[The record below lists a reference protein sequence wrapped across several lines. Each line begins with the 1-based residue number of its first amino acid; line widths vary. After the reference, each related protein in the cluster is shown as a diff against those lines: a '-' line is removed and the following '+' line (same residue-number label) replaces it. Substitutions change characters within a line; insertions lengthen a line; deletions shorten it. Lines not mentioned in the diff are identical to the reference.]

1 MYLTWCIGHSTAWYG
16 TVAETKGTTTLYQV
30 LCTSKW
36 ASGIFE
42 YFLYAVI
49 CHPRI
54 PHATAFNFLV
64 LRWHDRSLF
73 RVPNAKEG
81 RESVDFEIYGIN
93 GIPEEAYAERAAKKA
108 RTSEPTADEGSSAQ
122 EIPAADISAPR
133 QTPAFPGQG
142 MPHQFGGQPQIP
154 GMMYGRPP
162 VPGMGFNPT
171 GQPGF
176 PGMMGAPRPGFN
188 PMQHGIPQMQ
198 HGGPH
203 MPPHMF
209 GGPRG
214 PNSQMFGGPGGPM
227 QGGYPPGPA
236 GGPPGPPPRGL
247 PIPPGPP
254 PSNGVSQNSV
264 GPGGPP
270 LRAPIGPVTPL
281 FPAGAATGQSREFLN
296 KFLCVT

>member
-1 MYLTWCIGHSTAWYG
+1 MVNCCLRGPLRSY
-16 TVAETKGTTTLYQV
+16 VTLESPTQRPFHV
-30 LCTSKW
+30 R
-36 ASGIFE
+36 GF
-42 YFLYAVI
+42 FH
-49 CHPRI
+49 HPY
-54 PHATAFNFLV
+54 
-64 LRWHDRSLF
+64 RSFF
-73 RVPNAKEG
+73 RVPNSKEG

-93 GIPEEAYAERAAKKA
+93 GIPEEAYTERAAKKA
-108 RTSEPTADEGSSAQ
+108 RTAESTADAGSSAQ
-122 EIPAADISAPR
+122 EVSTADISAPG
-133 QTPAFPGQG
+133 QTPAYPGQG
-142 MPHQFGGQPQIP
+142 MPHQYGGQPQMP
-154 GMMYGRPP
+154 GMIYGRPP

-171 GQPGF
+171 GQPAF

-236 GGPPGPPPRGL
+236 GGPPGLPPRGL

-254 PSNGVSQNSV
+254 PSNGVPHNGV

-270 LRAPIGPVTPL
+270 PRAPMGPVTPL
-281 FPAGAATGQSREFLN
+281 FPAGAATGQSREFYAFVRGTGLRCASEKLLPACAQN
-296 KFLCVT
+296 SFQGVMISIYI